1 MAYEL
6 AQKIRTYAAIDVKYF
21 YLDEAGGQEHFL
33 VFANTRD
40 QHSISTIPK
49 VDEKRGSAEM
59 NSIIYKF
66 VNGYFT
72 PFQTI
77 RLFDV
82 LQFLPVH
89 VRIGKIDDRE
99 KTCKNYKSYYRHPK
113 KNLYY

>member
-6 AQKIRTYAAIDVKYF
+6 SQKIRTYAAVDVKYF

-33 VFANTRD
+33 VVANTRD
-40 QHSISTIPK
+40 PNSYTTSVNQNG
-49 VDEKRGSAEM
+49 GSAEM

-66 VNGYFT
+66 INGYFT

-89 VRIGKIDDRE
+89 VSLNLIEICAKILE
-99 KTCKNYKSYYRHPK
+99 KIETFYRHHK
-113 KNLYY
+113 KSLFY